1 MRNIIYTFMVL
12 NSNIMVEYALIKVRP
27 ETKKVTSRLAKKHS
41 LNMLDFMEAMA
52 NYFDT
57 TGVNPKDQVILS
69 PAEELK
75 KFRDT
80 IISFM
85 RKQENDFIKPTFGKM
100 DTLIARFIKYIE
112 EEAPK
117 NTEVAGQN
125 KMKSLAL
132 SGEKSTEEKRGS
144 LVSETAK
151 NDLNSEE
158 YKLLQEKLNKSEL
171 KLKTTKEYL
180 ENILSHTEYKITGI
194 ERKPVIDLPMGDI
207 NGYKKFIKL
216 L

>member
-1 MRNIIYTFMVL
+1 MTDYASIKIKSKTK
-12 NSNIMVEYALIKVRP
+12 NSADRLMKKFEMNGLEFYDSVMEYFEI
-27 ETKKVTSRLAKKHS
+27 
-41 LNMLDFMEAMA
+41 
-52 NYFDT
+52 
-57 TGVNPKDQVILS
+57 TGVNPKDHVILS

-80 IISFM
+80 IVSFM

-100 DTLIARFIKYIE
+100 DTLIARFTDYIN

-117 NTEVAGQN
+117 RGETTGQN
-125 KMKSLAL
+125 KVKSLAL
-132 SGEKSTEEKRGS
+132 SGEISTVEKKGS
-144 LVSETAK
+144 LVSEAVK
-151 NDLNSEE
+151 NDVNSEE
-158 YKLLQEKLNKSEL
+158 YKDLQEKLNKSEL

-207 NGYKKFIKL
+207 NEYRKYLKTL
-216 L
+216 

>member
-1 MRNIIYTFMVL
+1 MVL

-27 ETKKVTSRLAKKHS
+27 ETKKVASRLAKKHS

-52 NYFDT
+52 QYFDT

-80 IISFM
+80 IVSFM

-100 DTLIARFIKYIE
+100 DTLIARFTDYIN

-117 NTEVAGQN
+117 KGETPGQN
-125 KMKSLAL
+125 KIKSLAL
-132 SGEKSTEEKRGS
+132 SGEKSEEEKRVPP
-144 LVSETAK
+144 VSETAK

-158 YKLLQEKLNKSEL
+158 YKLLQEKLNKAEL

-180 ENILSHTEYKITGI
+180 ENILSHTENRSTGF
-194 ERKPVIDLPMGDI
+194 ERKPVIELPMGEI
-207 NGYKKFIKL
+207 NEYKKYLKTL
-216 L
+216 

>member
-1 MRNIIYTFMVL
+1 MTDYASIKIKTKTK
-12 NSNIMVEYALIKVRP
+12 NSADRLMKKFEMNGLEFYDSVMEYFEV
-27 ETKKVTSRLAKKHS
+27 
-41 LNMLDFMEAMA
+41 
-52 NYFDT
+52 

-100 DTLIARFIKYIE
+100 DTLIARFVTYIE

-117 NTEVAGQN
+117 RGEAVGQN
-125 KMKSLAL
+125 KVKSLAL
-132 SGEKSTEEKRGS
+132 SGEIYKEKKRGS
-144 LVSETAK
+144 LVSETVK
-151 NDLNSEE
+151 NDVTSDL
-158 YKLLQEKLNKSEL
+158 YKDLQEKLTKAEL

-180 ENILSHTEYKITGI
+180 EKILSHTENKSTGL
-194 ERKPVIDLPMGDI
+194 ERKPVIDLPIGDI
-207 NGYKKFIKL
+207 NEYKKYVKTL
-216 L
+216 

>member
-1 MRNIIYTFMVL
+1 MVL

-52 NYFDT
+52 QYFDT

-69 PAEELK
+69 PSEEIK
-75 KFRDT
+75 KLRDT
-80 IISFM
+80 LVSFM

-117 NTEVAGQN
+117 NGDVAGQN
-125 KMKSLAL
+125 KIKSLAL
-132 SGEKSTEEKRGS
+132 SGEIFKEEKKGS
-144 LVSETAK
+144 AESEVVK
-151 NDLNSEE
+151 SDVNSDKFKE
-158 YKLLQEKLNKSEL
+158 LQEKLIKSEL

-194 ERKPVIDLPMGDI
+194 DRKPVIDLPMGDI
-207 NGYKKFIKL
+207 NEYKKYLKTL
-216 L
+216 

>member
-1 MRNIIYTFMVL
+1 
-12 NSNIMVEYALIKVRP
+12 MVEYALIKVRP

-52 NYFDT
+52 QYFDT

-69 PAEELK
+69 PSEEIK
-75 KFRDT
+75 KLRDT
-80 IISFM
+80 LVSFM

-117 NTEVAGQN
+117 SGDVAGQN
-125 KMKSLAL
+125 KIKSLAL
-132 SGEKSTEEKRGS
+132 SGEIIKEEKKGP
-144 LVSETAK
+144 LESEAVK
-151 NDLNSEE
+151 SEANSDK
-158 YKLLQEKLNKSEL
+158 YKELQEKLIKSEL
-171 KLKTTKEYL
+171 KLKTTREYL

-194 ERKPVIDLPMGDI
+194 DRKPVIELPMGDI
-207 NGYKKFIKL
+207 NEYKKYLKTL
-216 L
+216 

>member
-1 MRNIIYTFMVL
+1 MTDYASIKIKSKTK
-12 NSNIMVEYALIKVRP
+12 NSADRLMKKFEMNGLEFYDSVMEYFEI
-27 ETKKVTSRLAKKHS
+27 
-41 LNMLDFMEAMA
+41 
-52 NYFDT
+52 
-57 TGVNPKDQVILS
+57 TGVNPKDHVILS

-80 IISFM
+80 IVSFM

-100 DTLIARFIKYIE
+100 DTLIARFTDYIN

-117 NTEVAGQN
+117 KGETTGQN
-125 KMKSLAL
+125 KVKSLAL
-132 SGEKSTEEKRGS
+132 SGGKSTEEKRES
-144 LVSETAK
+144 LVSEPVK
-151 NDLNSEE
+151 NGVNSEE
-158 YKLLQEKLNKSEL
+158 YKELQERLNKSEL
-171 KLKTTKEYL
+171 KLKTTREYF

-207 NGYKKFIKL
+207 NEYKKFIKL

>member
-1 MRNIIYTFMVL
+1 
-12 NSNIMVEYALIKVRP
+12 MVEYALIKVRP

-52 NYFDT
+52 NYIDT

>member
-1 MRNIIYTFMVL
+1 MAKYETL
-12 NSNIMVEYALIKVRP
+12 NSNSD
-27 ETKKVTSRLAKKHS
+27 TKITIARLAKKFDMS
-41 LNMLDFMEAMA
+41 LVDFLDAMA
-52 NYFDT
+52 KYFEI
-57 TGVNPKDQVILS
+57 TGLNPKDQVVLS

-80 IISFM
+80 IVSFM

-100 DTLIARFIKYIE
+100 DTLIARFTDYIN

-117 NTEVAGQN
+117 KGDTPGQN
-125 KMKSLAL
+125 KIKSLAL

-151 NDLNSEE
+151 NDLNSEQ

-180 ENILSHTEYKITGI
+180 EHILSHTEYKSTGLQ
-194 ERKPVIDLPMGDI
+194 RKPVIELSMGDI
-207 NGYKKFIKL
+207 DEYKKYLKTL
-216 L
+216 

>member
-1 MRNIIYTFMVL
+1 MAKYETL
-12 NSNIMVEYALIKVRP
+12 NSNGD
-27 ETKKVTSRLAKKHS
+27 TKITIVRLAKKFDMS
-41 LNMLDFMEAMA
+41 LVDFLDAMA
-52 NYFDT
+52 KYFEV

-100 DTLIARFIKYIE
+100 DTLIARFTDYIN

-117 NTEVAGQN
+117 KGETPRQN
-125 KMKSLAL
+125 KIKSLAL
-132 SGEKSTEEKRGS
+132 SGEKSNEEKRGS
-144 LVSETAK
+144 LVSETVK

-158 YKLLQEKLNKSEL
+158 YKLLKEKYDVLEL
-171 KLKTTKEYL
+171 KYSTTKKYF
-180 ENILSHTEYKITGI
+180 ENILSHTEYKSTAL
-194 ERKPVIDLPMGDI
+194 ERKPIIELPMGDI
-207 NGYKKFIKL
+207 NEYKAYLKRL
-216 L
+216 

>member
-1 MRNIIYTFMVL
+1 MAKYETL
-12 NSNIMVEYALIKVRP
+12 NSNS
-27 ETKKVTSRLAKKHS
+27 ETKITIARLAKKFDMS
-41 LNMLDFMEAMA
+41 LVDFLDAMA
-52 NYFDT
+52 KYFEV

-100 DTLIARFIKYIE
+100 DTLIARFTDYIN

-117 NTEVAGQN
+117 KGETPGQN
-125 KMKSLAL
+125 KIKPLAL
-132 SGEKSTEEKRGS
+132 SGEKSKEEKRGS
-144 LVSETAK
+144 LVSETVK

-158 YKLLQEKLNKSEL
+158 YKLLQEKYEVLEL
-171 KLKTTKEYL
+171 KYSTTKKYF
-180 ENILSHTEYKITGI
+180 ENILSHTENRSTGF
-194 ERKPVIDLPMGDI
+194 ERKPVIELQMGEI
-207 NGYKKFIKL
+207 NEYKAYLKRI
-216 L
+216 